1 MKLLAGPE
9 DRGQRLDV
17 FLAAHLDRV
26 TRSHIQALNR
36 NGSIQVDGRQE
47 KDGYRLRGRETIHV
61 DLGSPMPSTMDGLE
75 PQSMPLR
82 IYYEDDQL
90 AVIEKPAGMVVHP
103 GAATGNDTIVHGLL
117 FHFKNLSRVG
127 GQARPGIVHRLDKW
141 TSGLLIVAK
150 DDWTHAQLS
159 RAFQERSVQ
168 KTYIALV
175 HGRMPEQAAEIALS
189 IGRHTKIRT
198 RMATHPDGRKA
209 LSSYRVLQ
217 EMGGTSGRPEVRGRQ
232 AADLYTLLEVRIMT
246 GRTHQIRVHLSAIG
260 HPVVG
265 DDVYSEVRYKEF
277 AKQYGPPG
285 RYFLHAA
292 ALQFTHPKS
301 GSVLKFESPLPKE
314 LTSLLER
321 IRG

>member
-1 MKLLAGPE
+1 MPFGLTG
-9 DRGQRLDV
+9 V
-17 FLAAHLDRV
+17 
-26 TRSHIQALNR
+26 
-36 NGSIQVDGRQE
+36 QE
-47 KDGYRLRGRETIHV
+47 KDGYRLRGTETIEV
-61 DLGSPMPSTMDGLE
+61 DLGLPRASTMNGLE
-75 PQSMPLR
+75 PRPMSLLVH
-82 IYYEDDQL
+82 YEDEQL
-90 AVIEKPAGMVVHP
+90 AVIEKPAGLVVHP
-103 GAATGNDTIVHGLL
+103 GAATGNNTIVHGLL
-117 FHFKNLSRVG
+117 FHFQKLSKAG

-159 RAFQERSVQ
+159 RAFQERKVH

-175 HGRMPEQAAEIALS
+175 HGRMPQPSAEIALS
-189 IGRHTKIRT
+189 IGRHSKNRT

-209 LSSYRVLQ
+209 LSSYRVL
-217 EMGGTSGRPEVRGRQ
+217 EELHGFS
-232 AADLYTLLEVRIMT
+232 LLEVRIMT

-265 DDVYSEVRYKEF
+265 DSVYSESRFNEF
-277 AKQYGPPG
+277 SKKYGPPG

-292 ALQFTHPKS
+292 ELQFTHPKT
-301 GSVLKFESPLPKE
+301 GVHLKFESPLPNE

>member
-1 MKLLAGPE
+1 MKLQLGPE

-17 FLAAHLDRV
+17 FIAAHLEDV
-26 TRSHIQALNR
+26 TRSHVQALNR
-36 NGSIQVDGRQE
+36 SGAIRVNASQE
-47 KDGYRLRGRETIHV
+47 KDGYRIRGTETIEV
-61 DLGSPMPSTMDGLE
+61 DLGLPRTSMLDSLEPSPMPLVVH
-75 PQSMPLR
+75 
-82 IYYEDDQL
+82 YEDDQL
-90 AVIEKPAGMVVHP
+90 AVIEKPAGLVVHP
-103 GAATGNDTIVHGLL
+103 GAATGNNTIVHGLL
-117 FHFKNLSRVG
+117 HHFKNLSKAG
-127 GQARPGIVHRLDKW
+127 GPARPGIVHRLDKW

-159 RAFQERSVQ
+159 RAFQERSVH

-175 HGRMPEQAAEIALS
+175 HGRMPQQSAEIALS
-189 IGRHTKIRT
+189 IGRHSKNRT

-209 LSSYRVLQ
+209 LSSYRVL
-217 EMGGTSGRPEVRGRQ
+217 EELGGFS
-232 AADLYTLLEVRIMT
+232 LLEVRIMT

-265 DDVYSEVRYKEF
+265 DNVYSESRFKEF
-277 AKQYGPPG
+277 SKKYGPLE

-292 ALQFTHPKS
+292 ELRFTHPKT
-301 GSVLKFESPLPKE
+301 GAHLKFESPLPNE

>member
-1 MKLLAGPE
+1 
-9 DRGQRLDV
+9 
-17 FLAAHLDRV
+17 
-26 TRSHIQALNR
+26 
-36 NGSIQVDGRQE
+36 
-47 KDGYRLRGRETIHV
+47 
-61 DLGSPMPSTMDGLE
+61 MDGLE
-75 PQSMPLR
+75 PQPMSLQV
-82 IYYEDDQL
+82 YYEDDEL
-90 AVIEKPAGMVVHP
+90 AVIEKPAGLVVHP
-103 GAATGNDTIVHGLL
+103 GAATGNNTIVHGLL
-117 FHFKNLSRVG
+117 FHFKNLSKAG

-175 HGRMPEQAAEIALS
+175 HGRMPQPSAEIALS
-189 IGRHTKIRT
+189 IGRHAKNRT

-209 LSSYRVLQ
+209 LSSYRVL
-217 EMGGTSGRPEVRGRQ
+217 EELPGFS
-232 AADLYTLLEVRIMT
+232 LLEVRIMT

-265 DDVYSEVRYKEF
+265 DDVYSESRFKEF
-277 AKQYGPPG
+277 SKKYGRPG

-292 ALQFTHPKS
+292 QLRFTHPKT
-301 GSVLKFESPLPKE
+301 GAALMFESPLPADLK
-314 LTSLLER
+314 SLLER